1 MDGDN
6 IMARSKNG
14 STEVAEEA
22 SEKQIQLPMPESQVL
37 RIGIEG
43 VSPLLVHRKG
53 KEVADGI
60 IAGQQKKEAKAKGQ
74 KATNDIRE
82 AKDPFEEFRRS
93 LHVLPGAEDRVPTNR
108 IEEGDYWPYVEN
120 TFGFPV
126 QGFKSA
132 LARLSEIKMIGI
144 PKTVINALI
153 RINEWDLVPIKYS
166 KLQMHLAVLSVGYP
180 PKADPRYRGMFYDWS
195 TSFTVKYPAS
205 RFTKESIATMF
216 SLAGEYMGLGENRA
230 QKGGSLGLYRVSEI
244 QELKAR
250 GN

>member
-1 MDGDN
+1 
-6 IMARSKNG
+6 MARSKG
-14 STEVAEEA
+14 ISAAVAEEPT
-22 SEKQIQLPMPESQVL
+22 SDRQIQLPMPESQVL
-37 RIGIEG
+37 RITVEA

-60 IAGQQKKEAKAKGQ
+60 IAGQQKKEAKARGQ
-74 KATNDIRE
+74 KATGEIRE
-82 AKDPFEEFRRS
+82 AKDPFEEFRLS
-93 LHVLPGAEDRVPTNR
+93 LHVIPGAEGRVPTTR
-108 IEEGDYWPYVEN
+108 LEEGGYWPYVEN

-144 PKTVINALI
+144 PKTVINSLI
-153 RINEWDLVPIKYS
+153 RISEWDLVPLKYS
-166 KLQMHLAVLSVGYP
+166 KLQMHLAVLSVGFP

-195 TSFTVKYPAS
+195 TSFTVKYPAN
-205 RFTKESIATMF
+205 RFTRESIATMF

-244 QELKAR
+244 QELKQK
-250 GN
+250 GK